1 MLVAFT
7 QLNDFPG
14 PWLGTRA
21 EVEKTKSQN
30 VQDIGLF
37 SFEFDDISLG
47 ERCAVSK
54 EVYVDY
60 CTVSNDVDS

>member
-7 QLNDFPG
+7 RLNDFPA
-14 PWLGTRA
+14 PWLGRRA
-21 EVEKTKSQN
+21 EVEKRKSGN

-37 SFEFDDISLG
+37 WSEFDDISLG
-47 ERCAVSK
+47 GRCAVSK
-54 EVYVDY
+54 EVYIDY